1 MSLRES
7 YAHMG
12 RYETAQVHW
21 DVCSAR
27 TRPTATVAL
36 PTKAAGTD
44 DDDGEEGEEES
55 EEDDGEPEADGTD
68 EAELEEMRQ
77 QAHTIEPRE
86 RLAKDRGFLCWDNAQ
101 RTAFFPLVLTEN
113 WSKGMRKIKC
123 ACLQPRGNGI
133 YTVDPRWKG
142 DSNKAADK
150 ATIAL
155 IFEVMGEGLRQ
166 MPDGFEGEPAW
177 KLTTVRRQ

>member
-1 MSLRES
+1 ML
-7 YAHMG
+7 
-12 RYETAQVHW
+12 
-21 DVCSAR
+21 
-27 TRPTATVAL
+27 
-36 PTKAAGTD
+36 GTD

-55 EEDDGEPEADGTD
+55 EEDDGEPVADGTD

>member
-1 MSLRES
+1 MLGTDLR
-7 YAHMG
+7 A
-12 RYETAQVHW
+12 AAAA
-21 DVCSAR
+21 VCPAAPRGSSR
-27 TRPTATVAL
+27 TRAERGSGAL
-36 PTKAAGTD
+36 EPLERRKSGAGAS
-44 DDDGEEGEEES
+44 GS
-55 EEDDGEPEADGTD
+55 SRSP
-68 EAELEEMRQ
+68 
-77 QAHTIEPRE
+77 
-86 RLAKDRGFLCWDNAQ
+86 
-101 RTAFFPLVLTEN
+101 TEN

>member
-1 MSLRES
+1 ML
-7 YAHMG
+7 
-12 RYETAQVHW
+12 
-21 DVCSAR
+21 
-27 TRPTATVAL
+27 
-36 PTKAAGTD
+36 GTD
-44 DDDGEEGEEES
+44 LRAAAAAVMPSSPPGFLTLS
-55 EEDDGEPEADGTD
+55 AD
-68 EAELEEMRQ
+68 AER
-77 QAHTIEPRE
+77 ARARRRSSSRSAPAGAPRAAR

>member
-1 MSLRES
+1 ML
-7 YAHMG
+7 
-12 RYETAQVHW
+12 
-21 DVCSAR
+21 
-27 TRPTATVAL
+27 
-36 PTKAAGTD
+36 GTD
-44 DDDGEEGEEES
+44 ACGEEGEEES
-55 EEDDGEPEADGTD
+55 EEADGEPEADGT
-68 EAELEEMRQ
+68 ARPSSRRCASRRHL
-77 QAHTIEPRE
+77 EPRE

>member
-1 MSLRES
+1 MRQRRCIGTYAALARVRQRRWLCRRKQQAALTLTLTPTSSHSLRYITL
-7 YAHMG
+7 YARHRPAGG
-12 RYETAQVHW
+12 RRRGMP
-21 DVCSAR
+21 SS
-27 TRPTATVAL
+27 P
-36 PTKAAGTD
+36 P
-44 DDDGEEGEEES
+44 
-55 EEDDGEPEADGTD
+55 
-68 EAELEEMRQ
+68 
-77 QAHTIEPRE
+77 
-86 RLAKDRGFLCWDNAQ
+86 GFLTLSADAE
-101 RTAFFPLVLTEN
+101 RE
-113 WSKGMRKIKC
+113 GKC

>member
-1 MSLRES
+1 MRQRRCIGTYAALARVRQRRWLCRRKQQAALTLTLTPTSSRSLRYITL
-7 YAHMG
+7 YARHRPAGG
-12 RYETAQVHW
+12 RRRGMP
-21 DVCSAR
+21 SS
-27 TRPTATVAL
+27 P
-36 PTKAAGTD
+36 P
-44 DDDGEEGEEES
+44 
-55 EEDDGEPEADGTD
+55 
-68 EAELEEMRQ
+68 
-77 QAHTIEPRE
+77 
-86 RLAKDRGFLCWDNAQ
+86 GFLNAQ

-150 ATIAL
+150 ATIAI